1 MEKLRLE
8 DISAIVVN
16 LKKKIESFEKLIEE
30 KNCFCAGNE
39 KSKTP
44 LIKSRCC
51 SNFSKSELAQF
62 FYILME
68 EKILFFDNLNQKS
81 NRSKMQ
87 WFIEKNFT
95 YCGDAGR
102 QTRIMTISKQFSESK
117 GFTYREKQL
126 RFLDEII
133 NKLEIRRAKL
143 ASR

>member
-1 MEKLRLE
+1 M
-8 DISAIVVN
+8 
-16 LKKKIESFEKLIEE
+16 
-30 KNCFCAGNE
+30 
-39 KSKTP
+39 
-44 LIKSRCC
+44 
-51 SNFSKSELAQF
+51 AQF

-117 GFTYREKQL
+117 GYTYREKQL
-126 RFLDEII
+126 RFLDEMI
-133 NKLEIRRAKL
+133 NKLETRRAKL